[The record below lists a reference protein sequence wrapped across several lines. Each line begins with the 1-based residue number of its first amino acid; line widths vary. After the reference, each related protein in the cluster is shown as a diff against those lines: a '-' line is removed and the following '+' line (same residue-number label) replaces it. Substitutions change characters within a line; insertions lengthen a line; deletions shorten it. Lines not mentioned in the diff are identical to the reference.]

1 MMGMIALW
9 GREWGGM
16 GVGIRKYGCGV
27 TRMEDVTKRVKLPW
41 GLGCHV
47 RVSFLGNVLVD
58 GYIYI
63 YQRMP
68 RLRYRAI

>member
-1 MMGMIALW
+1 
-9 GREWGGM
+9 M

-63 YQRMP
+63 YQCMP
-68 RLRYRAI
+68 RL

>member
-1 MMGMIALW
+1 
-9 GREWGGM
+9 M

-47 RVSFLGNVLVD
+47 RVVPRKRTRRW
-58 GYIYI
+58 IYV
-63 YQRMP
+63 YLP
-68 RLRYRAI
+68 AYAKAKV